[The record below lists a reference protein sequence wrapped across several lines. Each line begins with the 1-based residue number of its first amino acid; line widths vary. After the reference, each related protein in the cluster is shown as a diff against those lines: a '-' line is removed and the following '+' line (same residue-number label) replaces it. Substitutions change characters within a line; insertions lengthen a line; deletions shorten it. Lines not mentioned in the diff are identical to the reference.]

1 MQGVLVTRKRGD
13 WWGWTEKRMCGERRE
28 RGFQVGQGRVRRV
41 MGVAYERLRQGE
53 SQSVWT
59 IGVIQD
65 GRVERN
71 NQLRRKIKKNTIISE
86 TEK

>member
-1 MQGVLVTRKRGD
+1 
-13 WWGWTEKRMCGERRE
+13 
-28 RGFQVGQGRVRRV
+28 

-71 NQLRRKIKKNTIISE
+71 NQLRSKIKKTQLSVRQKNKALTDILKRLESHDL
-86 TEK
+86 TLSCVASTRTSTCSSLLLLSCRW